1 MSAKRQATTQLGP
14 DNWDQ
19 EEAAETEEDGD
30 SKMAPKEVLEKRVIR
45 TAKRRTLASGDAAQ
59 KPVFSGF
66 SGFNKTQKPSF
77 DFLANLTNGSKSNNE
92 SSTLKSD
99 TASVSSSSMIT
110 KPATSPSSGIFSL
123 SGTTTPITKSAF
135 SQPTS
140 ESTIFGGT
148 GSTTAFTQS
157 VFSSSKPDSTVND
170 SPFKGQSSVQ
180 SSTPFTNF
188 TMKLNATSE
197 KPVSQVSS
205 TLFGVPSANV
215 NNNNSPFSTKTN
227 NQTGFKTTVTSSPQS
242 TEVNKAVKQS
252 VVKDEKELVYYNN
265 LKGLN
270 ESVSAWIKKHV
281 EETPLCILTP
291 IFRDYEKHLKNI
303 QDEYEKSKEPSSK
316 NMSDTKD
323 DNKIAKSPA
332 TSGKILGSTLFSNS
346 PAANNS
352 VFSLSP
358 SSTIDKTSNFTFG
371 INTPTTTAANNF
383 ATIATPSTGFSF
395 GIKPSSTNTSSFVVN
410 TTTSANNGSATSAN
424 NFATA
429 TTQSTGFSFG
439 IKPSNATSP
448 FATSTTTSA
457 NNGTPSTSPFS
468 TNTTSANNSSTP
480 FSFGIGKPFAFNSN
494 IKKSDE
500 PSNEGED
507 NEDEPPK
514 VEYKPIAEDNSIYDK
529 KCKVFVKKDGNFID
543 KGVGTLYIK
552 KIEETGKHQLLVRA
566 NTSLG
571 NVLINMILSS
581 SLPTQRMGKN
591 NVMMVCMPTPD
602 SKPPPT
608 SILLRVKTSED
619 ADELLD
625 TLNKYKA

>member
-1 MSAKRQATTQLGP
+1 MSAKRQAENHLGP

-19 EEAAETEEDGD
+19 EEAAEPEEDGGF
-30 SKMAPKEVLEKRVIR
+30 KMAPKEVLEKRVIR
-45 TAKRRTLASGDAAQ
+45 TAKRRSLATGDVAP
-59 KPVFSGF
+59 KPIFSGF

-110 KPATSPSSGIFSL
+110 KPASSPSSGIFSL

-135 SQPTS
+135 GQPTS
-140 ESTIFGGT
+140 ESTIFGET

-188 TMKLNATSE
+188 AMKSNATSE
-197 KPVSQVSS
+197 KPISQVSS

-227 NQTGFKTTVTSSPQS
+227 NLTGFKTTVTSSPQS
-242 TEVNKAVKQS
+242 TEVNEPVKNS
-252 VVKDEKELVYYNN
+252 AVKDEKELVYYNN

-303 QDEYEKSKEPSSK
+303 QDEYEKSKEPLSK
-316 NMSDTKD
+316 NISDTKE
-323 DNKIAKSPA
+323 DNKVAKSPA
-332 TSGKILGSTLFSNS
+332 TSGNTLGSTLFSNNS
-346 PAANNS
+346 ASTNS
-352 VFSLSP
+352 VFSSP
-358 SSTIDKTSNFTFG
+358 SSKSSTLEKTSNFTFG
-371 INTPTTTAANNF
+371 INTPTTTSANNL
-383 ATIATPSTGFSF
+383 ATAATPSTGFSF
-395 GIKPSSTNTSSFVVN
+395 GIKPSN
-410 TTTSANNGSATSAN
+410 AN
-424 NFATA
+424 
-429 TTQSTGFSFG
+429 
-439 IKPSNATSP
+439 TSP

-457 NNGTPSTSPFS
+457 NNGAPSTSPF
-468 TNTTSANNSSTP
+468 TANTTSANNSSTP

-500 PSNEGED
+500 ASNEGED

-514 VEYKPIAEDNSIYDK
+514 VEYTPIAEDNSVYDK

-552 KIEETGKHQLLVRA
+552 KIEETGKYQLLVRA

-581 SLPTQRMGKN
+581 SLPIQRMGKN

-619 ADELLD
+619 ADQLLD

>member
-1 MSAKRQATTQLGP
+1 MSAKRQAENHLGP

-19 EEAAETEEDGD
+19 EEAAEPEEDGGF
-30 SKMAPKEVLEKRVIR
+30 KMAPKEVLEKRVIR
-45 TAKRRTLASGDAAQ
+45 TAKRRSLATGDVAP
-59 KPVFSGF
+59 KPIFSGF

-110 KPATSPSSGIFSL
+110 KPASSPSSGIFSL

-135 SQPTS
+135 GQPTS
-140 ESTIFGGT
+140 ESTIFGET

-188 TMKLNATSE
+188 AMKSNATSE
-197 KPVSQVSS
+197 KPISQVSS

-227 NQTGFKTTVTSSPQS
+227 NLTGFKTTVTSSPQS
-242 TEVNKAVKQS
+242 TEVNEPVKNS
-252 VVKDEKELVYYNN
+252 AVKDEKELVYYNN

-303 QDEYEKSKEPSSK
+303 QDEYEKSKEPLSK
-316 NMSDTKD
+316 NISDTKE
-323 DNKIAKSPA
+323 DNKVAKSPA
-332 TSGKILGSTLFSNS
+332 TSGNTLGSTLFSNNS
-346 PAANNS
+346 ASTNS
-352 VFSLSP
+352 VFSSP
-358 SSTIDKTSNFTFG
+358 SSKSSTLEKTSNFTFG
-371 INTPTTTAANNF
+371 INTPTTTSANNL
-383 ATIATPSTGFSF
+383 ATVATPSTGFSF
-395 GIKPSSTNTSSFVVN
+395 GIKPSSTNTSSFVNN

-424 NFATA
+424 TA
-429 TTQSTGFSFG
+429 TPSTGFSFG
-439 IKPSNATSP
+439 IKPSNANTSP

-457 NNGTPSTSPFS
+457 NNGAPSTSPF
-468 TNTTSANNSSTP
+468 TANTTSANNSSTP

-500 PSNEGED
+500 ASNEGED

-514 VEYKPIAEDNSIYDK
+514 VEYTPIAEDNSVYDK

-552 KIEETGKHQLLVRA
+552 KIEETGKYQLLVRA

-581 SLPTQRMGKN
+581 SLPIQRMGKN

-619 ADELLD
+619 ADQLLD